1 MKGAQDYLKI
11 MPFVSTAKK
20 LGHNAYEAIKNA
32 ISGTLDLIFLEVVV
46 TVHTGLC
53 IYCTDR
59 KKVIQE

>member
-1 MKGAQDYLKI
+1 MEMI
-11 MPFVSTAKK
+11 T
-20 LGHNAYEAIKNA
+20 KNRLCMV
-32 ISGTLDLIFLEVVV
+32 GTVASV